1 MGDGI
6 QMANISST
14 DIGLFISGFGMRILD
29 LVSQIAVGNRKRE
42 IMLLDP
48 FRRKINYLRISITD
62 RCNLRCRYCM
72 PEEGIPLIPHE
83 EILTY
88 EEILRIVRVF
98 ATEGI
103 SKVRLTGGEPLV
115 RKGIVDFVSRLS
127 QIEEIKDLSLTTNGI
142 LLKQFAHD
150 LKKAGLRRINISL
163 DSLTKERFCQIT
175 RKDDFERVWAGIE
188 EALRVGLFPI
198 KINMVA
204 IQGLNDDE
212 IESFARLTLHLP
224 LIIRYIEYMP
234 SGNGEEWKESD
245 ILTIPRIKDRL
256 ERVGKLIPIP
266 SGRWDGPAK
275 RYRIEGALGEIGLI
289 GPVSSHFC
297 HDCNRLRLTPDG
309 KIRTCLFSDAEIDV
323 KELLRNGGSDQ
334 DLKERLLVALR
345 EKPERHPIHTLQFK
359 KCQRNMSAIG
369 G

>member
-1 MGDGI
+1 
-6 QMANISST
+6 
-14 DIGLFISGFGMRILD
+14 
-29 LVSQIAVGNRKRE
+29 
-42 IMLLDP
+42 MLLDP

-72 PEEGIPLIPHE
+72 PEEGVPLIPHE

-142 LLKQFAHD
+142 LLKEFAQD
-150 LKKAGLRRINISL
+150 LKKAGLKRINISL
-163 DSLTKERFCQIT
+163 DSLRKERFCQIT

-212 IESFARLTLHLP
+212 IEPFARLTLHLP
-224 LIIRYIEYMP
+224 LVIRYIEYMP

-245 ILTIPRIKDRL
+245 ILTIPQIKSRL
-256 ERVGKLIPIP
+256 ENVGKLIPIP
-266 SGRWDGPAK
+266 SDRWDGPAK
-275 RYRIEGALGEIGLI
+275 RFRIEGALGEIGLI

-297 HDCNRLRLTPDG
+297 DDCNRLRLTPDG
-309 KIRTCLFSDAEIDV
+309 KIRTCLFSDEEIDV
-323 KELLRNGGSDQ
+323 KELLRNGGSDW
-334 DLKERLLVALR
+334 DLKERLFTALKK
-345 EKPERHPIHTLQFK
+345 KPERHPINTHQFK